1 MTKAQWSNKFQSTIA
16 LLGYSVGLPNLWRFP
31 YVCQRNGGGAFLIP
45 HMFFTIIVAIP
56 LFFLESYLGQFSR
69 QGPIGVWAM
78 CPLMKGI
85 GICIMTLSCNCI
97 PYLSMLLAWAL
108 YYFYSSFSTV
118 LPWTTCGNSWNTPQC
133 VAVGDL
139 RRGANVSADIGAI
152 SINRSASAVTVSYG
166 ETNVSHDHGLITV
179 RGHTAAEEF
188 WQNKVLGI
196 SSGLDDVGPVQL
208 HLLVCWFITC
218 VLMFLC
224 IMKGIRSIG
233 KVVYVTT
240 LMPYILLPVLLV
252 RACMQP
258 GSMEGIMYYITPDFN
273 RLQHSQVWLEG
284 LLQVFFSVGP
294 AWGTIITLT
303 SHNSPHNNIV
313 RDSFLIPLIAE
324 LTSVFSGFV
333 VFATVG
339 FLAHDLGR
347 PVADVITSGPG
358 IGFIVYPEAVSLL
371 PASQLWSLLFFLV
384 VLMMGIDSM
393 FANIEATVAC
403 IEDIWPRRLHMKHL
417 QTVVAAVFL
426 GAVFLVGLPFT
437 TSAGVYIFQLCDW
450 YVGAVGCFV
459 VGTMECLVVGWCYGV
474 KRFDVDVEVM
484 IGKRLPIVLK
494 LLCFVI
500 IPVFLLVAMGVTIV
514 SYKPPTYGRYD
525 YPHFAVIIGWCI
537 AVSSVV
543 PLPITMVIQI
553 LKKTGSL
560 AQRTKSAMT
569 PSRAWRGF
577 RRRYGIDERTDCT
590 MKENA
595 RFIFKR

>member
-1 MTKAQWSNKFQSTIA
+1 MIGKEQVDIVPLQESTSEQYKGETMAKAQWSNKFQSTIA

-56 LFFLESYLGQFSR
+56 LFFLEASLGQFSR

-139 RRGANVSADIGAI
+139 RRGANVSADVGAI
-152 SINRSASAVTVSYG
+152 SINRSASALTDTYG
-166 ETNVSHDHGLITV
+166 DANVSHDHGLITV
-179 RGHTAAEEF
+179 LGHTAAEEF
-188 WQNKVLGI
+188 WHIVQSFLYFDFLK
-196 SSGLDDVGPVQL
+196 GLS
-208 HLLVCWFITC
+208 FA
-218 VLMFLC
+218 
-224 IMKGIRSIG
+224 
-233 KVVYVTT
+233 Y
-240 LMPYILLPVLLV
+240 VLLHTV
-252 RACMQP
+252 RRNNEDVA
-258 GSMEGIMYYITPDFN
+258 
-273 RLQHSQVWLEG
+273 QH
-284 LLQVFFSVGP
+284 
-294 AWGTIITLT
+294 
-303 SHNSPHNNIV
+303 

-393 FANIEATVAC
+393 
-403 IEDIWPRRLHMKHL
+403 
-417 QTVVAAVFL
+417 
-426 GAVFLVGLPFT
+426 
-437 TSAGVYIFQLCDW
+437 AGVYIFQLCDW

-459 VGTMECLVVGWCYGV
+459 VGTMECLVVGWCYG
-474 KRFDVDVEVM
+474 
-484 IGKRLPIVLK
+484 RLG
-494 LLCFVI
+494 
-500 IPVFLLVAMGVTIV
+500 M
-514 SYKPPTYGRYD
+514 R
-525 YPHFAVIIGWCI
+525 
-537 AVSSVV
+537 V
-543 PLPITMVIQI
+543 P
-553 LKKTGSL
+553 
-560 AQRTKSAMT
+560 
-569 PSRAWRGF
+569 
-577 RRRYGIDERTDCT
+577 
-590 MKENA
+590 
-595 RFIFKR
+595 